1 MTGIPLLWSTKEH
14 LYKADSVAWNSS
26 FFEWI
31 LLERYLWCQSQEAQ
45 MGKLA
50 FDIGGAEEEGR
61 GDVLHVRLLV
71 AIR

>member
-1 MTGIPLLWSTKEH
+1 
-14 LYKADSVAWNSS
+14 
-26 FFEWI
+26 
-31 LLERYLWCQSQEAQ
+31 

-61 GDVLHVRLLV
+61 GDALHVRLLV